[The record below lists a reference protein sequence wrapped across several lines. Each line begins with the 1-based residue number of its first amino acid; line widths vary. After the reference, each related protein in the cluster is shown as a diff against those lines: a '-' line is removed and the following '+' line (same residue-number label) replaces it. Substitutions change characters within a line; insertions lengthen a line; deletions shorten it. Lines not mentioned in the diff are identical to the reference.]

1 MPIARHDLR
10 AAHDQLTGGACRHRL
25 AIIIDKHDI
34 AAGDRDADAAG
45 PCAVIKRVETDQGRG
60 FGQPIAFGQGRAGH
74 RAPARRHR
82 LVQRGAAGNG
92 GAQFLGRIGGKPFLV
107 HQPVEQRVD
116 PGDPGDRVILDC
128 ALQVLHRAGRGD
140 QDIAGPDFEKG
151 QQIRG
156 EGEDM
161 IKRQRG
167 QHAVISGHQTAR
179 DRLDL
184 RQIGQHVAMAQ
195 HGALGHPGRATGVL
209 QKCQILGLGP
219 CPIGPHIR
227 AMGTPFGKGSAQP
240 QNRNSQ
246 LWDRRQGAAPDL
258 LHAAHDGF
266 GQLGEELG
274 HPGQHHCLEIRLGNH
289 LGQFVGEHV
298 DDDQNLGPGI
308 VELVDHLRR
317 GVHRVGVD
325 QNAARL
331 EHTKGHHRIGQPVGQ
346 LHRHPVA
353 GLKPAILP
361 QIGGKGIGHRAD
373 LGIGKRAIHA
383 VGHYTGEGPAFG
395 MALAGLIHQVGQT
408 FVARSGQVLWNGRP
422 V

>member
-1 MPIARHDLR
+1 M
-10 AAHDQLTGGACRHRL
+10 
-25 AIIIDKHDI
+25 
-34 AAGDRDADAAG
+34 
-45 PCAVIKRVETDQGRG
+45 
-60 FGQPIAFGQGRAGH
+60 
-74 RAPARRHR
+74 
-82 LVQRGAAGNG
+82 QRGAARNG
-92 GAQFLGRIGGKPFLV
+92 RAQFLGRIGREPFLV

-116 PGDPGDRVILDC
+116 PGDPGDRVILDR
-128 ALQVLHRAGRGD
+128 ALQVLHRARRRD

-161 IKRQRG
+161 IQRQCR
-167 QHAVISGHQTAR
+167 QHAVIGGHQPAR
-179 DRLDL
+179 DRLHL
-184 RQIGQHVAMAQ
+184 RQIGQHVAMGQ
-195 HGALGHPGRATGVL
+195 HGPFGHSGGAACVL
-209 QKCQILGLGP
+209 QKRQILGLSP

-227 AMGTPFGKGSAQP
+227 AMGAPFGKGGAQA

-246 LWDRRQGAAPDL
+246 LWHRRQGAAPDF

-274 HPGQHHCLEIRLGNH
+274 HSGQHHRLKIRLGNH

-308 VELVDHLRR
+308 VDLVDHLRR
-317 GVHRVGVD
+317 GIHRVGVD

-353 GLKPAILP
+353 GLEPAILP

-373 LGIGKRAIHA
+373 LGVGQGAIHA
-383 VGHYTGEGPAFG
+383 VGHHAGEGPPFG
-395 MALAGLIHQVGQT
+395 IGRTGAVDKIGKTCIAWRRQILRDGCAIRRQPRTWRGIPVGHVSSPAPVPALFPLY
-408 FVARSGQVLWNGRP
+408 
-422 V
+422 